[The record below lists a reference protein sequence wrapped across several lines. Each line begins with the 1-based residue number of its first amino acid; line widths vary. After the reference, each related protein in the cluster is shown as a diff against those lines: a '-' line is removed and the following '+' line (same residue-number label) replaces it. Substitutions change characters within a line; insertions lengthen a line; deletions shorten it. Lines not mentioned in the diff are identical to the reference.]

1 MFRELLSEVPVLGKK
16 KKKACLKV
24 LLCIHFMDQ
33 FYHHKTN
40 YAPIWQRAKFN
51 QSASWHL

>member
-1 MFRELLSEVPVLGKK
+1 MFRELLSEVSVLGK

-24 LLCIHFMDQ
+24 LLCMHFMDQ